1 MLSLSESPARWRRAP
16 RRRSH
21 AVLKPEEVDPVE
33 MGNALRAP
41 RMRVVATLR
50 RTIGVDRTNARCG
63 ARDEG
68 RIAPCEGSRLP
79 PFIDDDR
86 NLYSK
91 HYDRHVICQGSRRK
105 KVRGTCRR
113 GGRRRRIASIVET
126 AARIPHEAHRRAI
139 MNGAG
144 YTWPIRQSLRIEGR
158 SSRVDAVTRA
168 LCHGGSFA

>member
-1 MLSLSESPARWRRAP
+1 METRAAKAVARRAQA
-16 RRRSH
+16 RGSRSGGNGQRV
-21 AVLKPEEVDPVE
+21 ACPENE
-33 MGNALRAP
+33 
-41 RMRVVATLR
+41 VVATLR

-105 KVRGTCRR
+105 KVRGTMQARR
-113 GGRRRRIASIVET
+113 EANRERIVET
-126 AARIPHEAHRRAI
+126 AARMPHEAHRRRY
-139 MNGAG
+139 NE
-144 YTWPIRQSLRIEGR
+144 RRR
-158 SSRVDAVTRA
+158 SHMGDSTVTSDRRTIQPRRCGDSRA
-168 LCHGGSFA
+168 LPWRQLRVIGGCV

>member
-1 MLSLSESPARWRRAP
+1 METRAAKAVARRAQA
-16 RRRSH
+16 RGSRSGGNGQRV
-21 AVLKPEEVDPVE
+21 ACPENE
-33 MGNALRAP
+33 
-41 RMRVVATLR
+41 VVATLR

-91 HYDRHVICQGSRRK
+91 HHDRHVICQGSRRK
-105 KVRGTCRR
+105 KVREAMQARR
-113 GGRRRRIASIVET
+113 EAAANRESIVET

>member
-1 MLSLSESPARWRRAP
+1 METRAAKAVARRAQA
-16 RRRSH
+16 RGSRSGGNGQRV
-21 AVLKPEEVDPVE
+21 ACPENE
-33 MGNALRAP
+33 
-41 RMRVVATLR
+41 VVATLR

-105 KVRGTCRR
+105 KVRGTMQARR
-113 GGRRRRIASIVET
+113 EAAANRERIVET
-126 AARIPHEAHRRAI
+126 AARMPHQAHRRAI